1 MLNIAQTLLSW
12 CRDARPFALA
22 TVVDVHGS
30 APLPI
35 GTAVAVDADGNA
47 VGSISGGCV
56 EGAVYDMCRQVLR
69 ERGAPHRSRFGYS
82 DDDAFAVGLTCGGEL
97 DVLVQTVDPTTQP
110 HIGAALDEVV
120 QGLPVAVAQ
129 VVDGPV
135 GLLGA
140 TLSVLGDGQ
149 VISGT
154 LDNGSVDTAVVDEAL
169 ALLRTGRT
177 ARVALCGTEQGGAGP
192 LSVLVHV
199 HTSRPRMLIFGA
211 VDFAAALSQA
221 GAFVGYRV
229 TVCDARP
236 VFATAARFPY
246 ADEVVT
252 DWPHRYLERT
262 DVDSRTAVCVLTHDA
277 KFDVPL
283 LRLALNLPA
292 GYIGAMGSRR
302 THDERLRLL
311 RQEGVSEE
319 QLARLCS
326 PIGLDLGARTPEE
339 TAVSITAEI
348 IAHINGGSGLPLS
361 QGTGP
366 IHRTVPQRRPSPSAS
381 ALKPS

>member
-1 MLNIAQTLLSW
+1 MLNIAQTLLRW

-22 TVVDVHGS
+22 TVVDVRGS

-35 GTAVAVDADGNA
+35 GTAVAVDTDGNA

-69 ERGAPHRSRFGYS
+69 EGGAPRGAQFGYS

-97 DVLVQTVDPTTQP
+97 DVLIQAVDPAAQP
-110 HIGAALDEVV
+110 HIAAALDEVV

-129 VVDGPV
+129 VVDGPA

-154 LDNGSVDTAVVDEAL
+154 LDNGPVDTVVADEAL
-169 ALLRTGRT
+169 ALLRAGRT
-177 ARVALCGTEQGGAGP
+177 TRVALGGSGQGCPGP

-199 HTSRPRMLIFGA
+199 HASRPRMLVFGA

-246 ADEVVT
+246 ADEVVV
-252 DWPHRYLERT
+252 DWPHRYLEHAE
-262 DVDSRTAVCVLTHDA
+262 VDARTAVCVLTHDA

-283 LRLALNLPA
+283 LRLALDLPV

-311 RQEGVSEE
+311 REEGVSEE

-348 IAHINGGSGLPLS
+348 IAHISGGSGLPLS

-366 IHRTVPQRRPSPSAS
+366 IHGTVPRRRPSRVS
-381 ALKPS
+381 

>member
-1 MLNIAQTLLSW
+1 MLNIAQTLLDW
-12 CRDARPFALA
+12 CREARPFALA
-22 TVVDVHGS
+22 TVVDVRGS

-35 GTAVAVDADGNA
+35 GTAVAVDGDGNA

-69 ERGAPHRSRFGYS
+69 EGSTTHRARFGYA

-97 DVLVQTVDPTTQP
+97 DVLVQVVDPAAQP
-110 HIGAALDEVV
+110 HIAAALDEVV
-120 QGLPVAVAQ
+120 RGLPVAVAQ
-129 VVDGPV
+129 VVDGPA

-140 TLSVLGDGQ
+140 TLCVLGDGQ
-149 VISGT
+149 VVSGT
-154 LDNGSVDTAVVDEAL
+154 LDHGSTDTMAVDEAH
-169 ALLRTGRT
+169 ALLRAGRT
-177 ARVALCGTEQGGAGP
+177 ARVALGGAGQGCPGP

-199 HTSRPRMLIFGA
+199 HAPRPRMLVFGA
-211 VDFAAALSQA
+211 VDFAAALARA

-236 VFATAARFPY
+236 VFATAARFPH
-246 ADEVVT
+246 ADEVVA

-262 DVDSRTAVCVLTHDA
+262 EVDARSVVCVLTHDA

-283 LRLALNLPA
+283 LRLALDLPV
-292 GYIGAMGSRR
+292 GYVGAMGSRR

-311 RQEGVSEE
+311 REEGVSEE
-319 QLARLCS
+319 HLARLRS

-348 IAHINGGSGLPLS
+348 IAHTRGGSGLPLYR
-361 QGTGP
+361 GTGP
-366 IHRTVPQRRPSPSAS
+366 IHHTVAWTRPS
-381 ALKPS
+381 LGG